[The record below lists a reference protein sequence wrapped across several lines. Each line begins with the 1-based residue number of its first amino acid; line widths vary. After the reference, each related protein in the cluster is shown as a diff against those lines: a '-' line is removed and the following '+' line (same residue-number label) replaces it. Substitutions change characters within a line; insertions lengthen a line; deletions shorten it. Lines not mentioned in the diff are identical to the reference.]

1 MVVGV
6 VCCNI
11 LDVKGALLYR
21 FGGQLCYYVLDF
33 M

>member
-6 VCCNI
+6 VCRDI

-21 FGGQLCYYVLDF
+21 FGAQLCYYEFDF